1 MPSDMSKNSVYIM
14 MEDGVVKA
22 EQNEP
27 WSENRYD
34 IEANDRRRERRIMV
48 RTDVGVV

>member
-14 MEDGVVKA
+14 MEDGVIKP
-22 EQNEP
+22 EQNQP
-27 WSENRYD
+27 WEENRYD
-34 IEANDRRRERRIMV
+34 IEVNDRRREGRVMV